1 MRKHLCEK
9 QSEFNFCETV
19 TDIFHGASLEAE
31 PLGPHPHIVT
41 QLFVALFDVVSIFA
55 AFKLCDR
62 HPLPFH
68 QLFYLAAQNIR
79 LSHAVSP
86 LKSLTLAD
94 SQPSRAPRRPS
105 LRKFLTFLI
114 ALASIVFA
122 ACSPAFADSCS
133 RAFGY
138 QGGTSCNSSIASW
151 ATVICAI

>member
-19 TDIFHGASLEAE
+19 TDVFHDASLEAE

-41 QLFVALFDVVSIFA
+41 QLFVALFDVVWNFA

-62 HPLPFH
+62 GVGNPPPSHPLPFH

-86 LKSLTLAD
+86 LLKS
-94 SQPSRAPRRPS
+94 
-105 LRKFLTFLI
+105 
-114 ALASIVFA
+114 
-122 ACSPAFADSCS
+122 
-133 RAFGY
+133 
-138 QGGTSCNSSIASW
+138 
-151 ATVICAI
+151 